1 MFCYFQPH
9 YIHLINSLKLIKD
22 VASVRM
28 RSILSYS
35 VLFASD
41 DSFRLK
47 GREAARDILIQTE
60 DLFRRNSYGKTT
72 LFEVVIFFL
81 FDTIF
86 QFDIIRK
93 TVWRNN
99 AVKNE
104 CRTNFNVVRS
114 NVEDE
119 G

>member
-72 LFEVVIFFL
+72 LFDVVIFFL
-81 FDTIF
+81 SEKIIHFDRI
-86 QFDIIRK
+86 K
-93 TVWRNN
+93 
-99 AVKNE
+99 KNLLKM
-104 CRTNFNVVRS
+104 C
-114 NVEDE
+114 
-119 G
+119 